1 MDSPFTLPFSAIPPR
16 KAAPCGRGDGP
27 SWDNTRRENTLD
39 ALKKS
44 LMCHAMALAA
54 QLEMVDEAD
63 YVSLAVIKHDDE
75 RPTFVDVTAMRN
87 HETVISESEFIGGEE
102 E

>member
-1 MDSPFTLPFSAIPPR
+1 M
-16 KAAPCGRGDGP
+16 
-27 SWDNTRRENTLD
+27 D

-54 QLEMVDEAD
+54 QLEMVDEVD

>member
-1 MDSPFTLPFSAIPPR
+1 
-16 KAAPCGRGDGP
+16 
-27 SWDNTRRENTLD
+27 LD

-54 QLEMVDEAD
+54 QLEMVDELD
-63 YVSLAVIKHDDE
+63 HVDLCVIKHADS
-75 RPTFVDVTAMRN
+75 PTFVAVTAWN
-87 HETVISESEFIGGEE
+87 DGEEVLAESEFIGGEE

>member
-1 MDSPFTLPFSAIPPR
+1 
-16 KAAPCGRGDGP
+16 
-27 SWDNTRRENTLD
+27 LD

-54 QLEMVDEAD
+54 QLDIVSDVDHVD
-63 YVSLAVIKHDDE
+63 MCVIKHDDG
-75 RPTFVDVTAMRN
+75 RPTFVDVTAWN
-87 HETVISESEFIGGEE
+87 KGEEVIAESEFIGGEE